1 MDKDYDLR
9 IINAAREFGISVSE
23 AKERA
28 AAIGM
33 SVAQL
38 LGVEE
43 APMCEIAR
51 QYVKRE
57 PLVSREEEA
66 SLSTNMRHLHDWYKG
81 HTKKN
86 MKDFFSA
93 DVREKHHF
101 KRYSIHIQLE
111 ELFQLFNQRELD
123 KSIIGCYCL

>member
-1 MDKDYDLR
+1 
-9 IINAAREFGISVSE
+9 
-23 AKERA
+23 
-28 AAIGM
+28 
-33 SVAQL
+33 
-38 LGVEE
+38 
-43 APMCEIAR
+43 MCEIAR

-57 PLVSREEEA
+57 PLVSHEEEA

-81 HTKKN
+81 HTKKKD
-86 MKDFFSA
+86 MKDFFSTN
-93 DVREKHHF
+93 VREEHF